1 MRKLNGF
8 LSFDTETSI
17 VSSFKRKADPF
28 NELNWVVYLGHKSNT
43 AADVTKVRFTD
54 KKHSMGWFG
63 RMLEEYWPAVLVGM
77 NVKFDILH
85 GIAQDPWSY
94 AVYKKWIVEGGQ
106 LWDIQLAEYLLEGML
121 PESQMLSLDEIAVK
135 YGGTLKEGGDAMKEM
150 WSQGICTSDISEDI
164 VYPYLDGDVAN
175 TELAFKG
182 QALQARKVGQTKSIL
197 LNMGAQVYI
206 IECEKNGIY
215 VDRERGYMLA
225 AELVEEIKVLK
236 AELEAFLPE
245 FPPELEWSWTSP
257 IKKSALIF
265 GGKVKYKKVVH
276 QCDDEGRL
284 LYAQKK
290 VTAYL
295 LEDGST
301 TLVSPHDVQA
311 VMEQH
316 GTVTGDTT
324 EQQYEELSDQM
335 MRYQVYAGGKNAG
348 SYKTKQ
354 VSVNDLSKPKT
365 KITDFFFELPGYTEP
380 EKRWQ
385 GATEGVYSTA
395 ADIIEELGQRDIPF
409 LKAMARHAAAVK
421 DLGTYFIADGKKPGE
436 KVGMLTLLRDNDI
449 IHHQINQTSTVTG
462 RLSHSN
468 PNSGNLPRPG
478 EGKSK
483 IKSAMKSRYSKQVVK
498 GRKVGGKIIQS
509 DFSSL
514 EIYIQAIL
522 TGDKQLID
530 DLRKKIDMHCKRVAA
545 TYNIS
550 YEEAFDLCKI
560 QEIPEWDGRRT
571 KAKEFSF
578 QRAFGAGAKAIS
590 GKTGLSMEVVE
601 ELIANE
607 VKQYPQIEKFFDGLT
622 KRIEA
627 NKKGVRKTIPHPDFP
642 AKQIQLATGYDRTPD
657 NKLYAWI
664 EQPAPEY
671 VVKRGGGW
679 TSFSPPE
686 IKNYE
691 VQGGGAEWAKAAM
704 WIAVRE
710 SYRLDNFGGLAH
722 LIGQVHDAIYGDA
735 HDDVANEF
743 AAMMHVAMELASPF
757 MEAYFGWPQ
766 PVYVPS
772 DTTIGED
779 WGGHDKVPG
788 LKETAEQMREIM
800 HALYVAPHNPNQSV

>member
-1 MRKLNGF
+1 MDFKELKGF
-8 LSFDTETSI
+8 VPFDTETTI
-17 VSSFKRKADPF
+17 VSSYKRKADPF
-28 NELNWVVYLGHKSNT
+28 NALNYVVYAGYMAVGAKE
-43 AADVTKVRFTD
+43 VTKHRYGS
-54 KKHSMGWFG
+54 KKESMGWFA
-63 RMLEEYWPAVLVGM
+63 RMLLEQKPAVIVGF
-77 NVKFDILH
+77 NLKFDVLH
-85 GIAQDPWSY
+85 AIAQDPWAY
-94 AVYKKWIVEGGQ
+94 DVYKAWIVAGGQ
-106 LWDIQLAEYLLEGML
+106 LWDCQLAEYLLEGML
-121 PESQMLSLDEIAVK
+121 PEAQMLSLDEVAVK
-135 YGGTLKEGGDAMKEM
+135 YGGTLKEGGDLMKDM

-164 VYPYLDGDVAN
+164 VYPYLDGDVSN
-175 TELAFKG
+175 TAKIFRG
-182 QALQARKVGQTKSIL
+182 QAAAAAKAGQTKSIL

-206 IECEKNGIY
+206 IEAEKNGIY
-215 VDRERGYMLA
+215 VDRELGFQLA
-225 AELVEEIKVLK
+225 AELVEEIKELK
-236 AELEAFLPE
+236 QQLEEFLPE
-245 FPPELEWSWTSP
+245 MPDALVWSWTSRT
-257 IKKSALIF
+257 KLSALIF
-265 GGKVKYKKVVH
+265 GGDIKYQMKVH
-276 QCDDEGRL
+276 QRDDKGEL
-284 LYAQKK
+284 AYAQKK
-290 VTAYL
+290 VEGYVL
-295 LEDGST
+295 D
-301 TLVSPHDVQA
+301 
-311 VMEQH
+311 
-316 GTVTGDTT
+316 TGDTT
-324 EQQYEELSDQM
+324 LVPPGEFDPDGSGQFDLMSYVVIGSGKK
-335 MRYQVYAGGKNAG
+335 AGQ
-348 SYKTKQ
+348 YKTKQ
-354 VSVNDLSKPKT
+354 VSVNDLTKPKT
-365 KITDFFFELPGYTEP
+365 KITDFYHTLPGYTEP
-380 EKRWQ
+380 EKKWE
-385 GATEGVYSTA
+385 GKVKGVYSTA
-395 ADIIEELGQRDIPF
+395 ADVIEELGYRDIPF
-409 LKAMARHAAAVK
+409 LKALDRHAKAVK
-421 DLGTYFIADGKKPGE
+421 DLGTYFIMDDPKGENGKK
-436 KVGMLTLLRDNDI
+436 GMLSLLRDNDI

-483 IKSAMKSRYSKQVVK
+483 IKSAMKSRYSRKVSIVK

-545 TYNIS
+545 TYGIT

-560 QEIPEWDGRRT
+560 QEVPEWDEKRT

-590 GKTGLSMEVVE
+590 NKTGLSMEVVE

-607 VKQYPQIEKFFDGLT
+607 MKQYPQIERFFEGLT

-627 NKKGVRKTIPHPDFP
+627 NKRGVRKTIPHPDFP
-642 AKQIQLATGYDRTPD
+642 ARMIDLSTGYDRTPD
-657 NKLYAWI
+657 GKLYAWI
-664 EQPAPEY
+664 EQPAPDY

-735 HDDVANEF
+735 HNDVANKF

-757 MEAYFGWPQ
+757 MEAYFNWPQ

-779 WGGHDKVPG
+779 WAGHDKVPG
-788 LKETAEQMREIM
+788 LTETAAQMREVM
-800 HALYVAPHNPNQSV
+800 HALYVQPHIKSK